1 MESNLPTVWLPLDI
15 VMMMNMKKSSKIQK
29 TLRFA
34 KALRDDNSGLALVE
48 FAVSLPFFMG
58 LTVGGIELANYASV
72 TMQLNQIAIHTA
84 DNAARMGE
92 ASALSARRISELNI
106 NDVFEGTL
114 REGDRVALSGAHGY
128 TDPIT
133 GQQSI
138 RGNARIIL
146 SSVETVTPF
155 VPATP
160 RYRIRWQR
168 CAGTAPHYE
177 SSYGDASSAPTADG
191 FGPVGKRVKP
201 LTTSAIMLVELQYYY
216 QPKIVNGFAKL
227 TDRTISQT
235 SSMIVREQRDYAG
248 PAGGDG
254 IWQVPGV
261 DAASCD

>member
-1 MESNLPTVWLPLDI
+1 M
-15 VMMMNMKKSSKIQK
+15 VMIMKKYSKIQK
-29 TLRFA
+29 FKHFA
-34 KALRDDNSGLALVE
+34 RRLRDDNSGLALVE

-58 LTVGGIELANYASV
+58 LTVGGVELANYASV

-92 ASALSARRISELNI
+92 NSALSARRISELNI

-114 REGDRVALSGAHGY
+114 REGDRVALAGAHGY
-128 TDPIT
+128 VDPVN

-146 SSVETVTPF
+146 SSVEMVTPI
-155 VPATP
+155 VGGIP

-168 CAGTAPHYE
+168 CAGSADQYQ
-177 SSYGDASSAPTADG
+177 SSYGDTTSTPTLDG
-191 FGPVGKRVKP
+191 FGPVGKKVRP
-201 LTTSAIMLVELQYYY
+201 LQTSAIMLVELQYYY

-227 TDRTISQT
+227 TDRTVSQT

-248 PAGGDG
+248 PVGGDG
-254 IWQVPGV
+254 IWQVNGV
-261 DAASCD
+261 AASDCS